1 MTRVS
6 PLSGNSGEL
15 VLLDA
20 CCLINL
26 FATGRVREI
35 LSSLPYSF
43 AAARHV
49 VEEEVL
55 EIEAVPGVGTGTD
68 RETLRPR
75 IAALIETGI
84 LAKLEIS
91 SSEEQMELV
100 RFATELDDGEAETLA
115 LALTRGGRVATDD
128 KKAIRVAE
136 EAWASNPAGRG
147 APCLRTSELL
157 FEWADLR
164 GIEDAELARILRD
177 VARRASFLPP
187 KSDPHF
193 NRWLALL
200 GGLGARSSC

>member
-1 MTRVS
+1 MS
-6 PLSGNSGEL
+6 PSSGKGGEL

-35 LSSLPYSF
+35 LTALPYKF
-43 AAARHV
+43 AAARYV
-49 VEEEVL
+49 AEEEVL
-55 EIEAVPGVGTGTD
+55 EIEAVPVDGTGAGAD

-84 LAKLEIS
+84 LTKLEIS
-91 SSEEQMELV
+91 SSEEQVEVV
-100 RFATELDDGEAETLA
+100 RFAAELDDGEAETLA

-128 KKAIRVAE
+128 KKAIRVAG
-136 EAWASNPAGRG
+136 EAWASNPAGRS
-147 APCLRTSELL
+147 APCLRTSELV
-157 FEWADLR
+157 FEWADLK

-187 KSDPHF
+187 KSDPYF
-193 NRWLALL
+193 KRWMELL
-200 GGLGARSSC
+200 